1 MDTLLR
7 TRRRGRALAVQMLT
21 SWDANPTAPALTMK
35 RVAALSRA
43 NAATVGFAEK
53 LARGAWDRLE
63 RIDAC
68 LDGAMEPYWR
78 KNLGQVERGV
88 LRIAVGE
95 LFSGAAPTAVV
106 VSEALEVTRLYSG
119 EGAVPFIHAVL
130 DTVVKQNR
138 TANASGEPTEEK
150 AEPAKGTPSESPS
163 APTPVP
169 ASEPAPSP
177 DRKRAAKTTRPNAA
191 APAGEPTP

>member
-43 NAATVGFAEK
+43 NAATVGFAER

-78 KNLGQVERGV
+78 KNLGRVERGV

-119 EGAVPFIHAVL
+119 EGAVPFVHAVL

-138 TANASGEPTEEK
+138 AAETGEKAKAANGNPATGRAAEPTSSATAAT
-150 AEPAKGTPSESPS
+150 AEPTRPPKRKRAVK
-163 APTPVP
+163 APPTATATVE
-169 ASEPAPSP
+169 EPAP
-177 DRKRAAKTTRPNAA
+177 
-191 APAGEPTP
+191 

>member
-35 RVAALSRA
+35 RVAAISRA

-53 LARGAWDRLE
+53 LARAAWDHLE

-78 KNLGQVERGV
+78 KNLGRVERGV

-130 DTVVKQNR
+130 DTVAKQNR
-138 TANASGEPTEEK
+138 TGTADATTAEK
-150 AEPAKGTPSESPS
+150 SDAAAEN
-163 APTPVP
+163 P
-169 ASEPAPSP
+169 ASEPTSTPTAAAAALPK
-177 DRKRAAKTTRPNAA
+177 RRRAAETRPKAA
-191 APAGEPTP
+191 ASSGDPAP